1 LPEKSSSST
10 REEQPV
16 LHVSQINK
24 VKNLTSFKAYE
35 DKINQKM
42 IKDM

>member
-16 LHVSQINK
+16 LSQINK

-35 DKINQKM
+35 DKIKQKM